1 VAVTEQIRTVA
12 AGRRGPAPY
21 GWEWDRGT
29 LVPVPR
35 EQAIRWLILHM
46 RGQGYSLRRISAELD
61 RLRIPTRVGL
71 RVWPIKNLQRIVNA
85 PEATVADAG

>member
-1 VAVTEQIRTVA
+1 MTEQLRPVGA
-12 AGRRGPAPY
+12 PRRGPAPY

-46 RGQGYSLRRISAELD
+46 RGEGFSLRRISAELD

-71 RVWPIKNLQRIVNA
+71 RAWPIKNLQRIVNA
-85 PEATVADAG
+85 PEANVTDPG